1 MIGSPPIT
9 RSPVGFLRPRTLQ
22 EAFDEMAKSSSKAA
36 VKPVHVLNGPNLN
49 LLGQREPHIYGST
62 TLADI
67 EKQVAARAKALGLA
81 VVCRQSNHEGE
92 LVDWIH
98 EARQEASGLILN
110 AGAYSHTSIAI
121 HDALAALDMPVV
133 EVHISNVYKRE
144 SFRHHSTI
152 SSVATGVICGLGT
165 IGYEL
170 ALEAIKSKL

>member
-1 MIGSPPIT
+1 VFTHSDTKALDP
-9 RSPVGFLRPRTLQ
+9 
-22 EAFDEMAKSSSKAA
+22 MAKSSSKAA
-36 VKPVHVLNGPNLN
+36 AQKATAKPVFVLNGPNLN
-49 LLGQREPHIYGST
+49 LLGQREPEIYGST

-67 EKQVAARAKALGLA
+67 EVQVKARAKTLGLTTI
-81 VVCRQSNHEGE
+81 CRQSNHEGE

-98 EARQEASGLILN
+98 EAREMASGVILN

-121 HDALAALDMPVV
+121 HDALATLDIPVI

-170 ALEAIKSKL
+170 ALEAVKNKLTQK